1 MHLDRTL
8 RELVVDGR
16 RTRLADKP
24 FRVLVALADAEGAVV
39 TRDALRAVLW
49 SDDTFVDFDN
59 NLNSAVATLRQALG
73 DSAKAPRY
81 IETIP
86 KVGYRLLLPPVVE
99 RTEPPVVSTRS
110 RAAIGV
116 AASLTLLIALAA
128 AYAAFP
134 WRTAPASPAGPDP
147 GVAAVSREARAHFE
161 RGAYLRGQF
170 LATHEAPD
178 LLIRASAAF
187 EEALGI
193 EPRFADAAAEH
204 ADTLVEMS
212 FAGAVDFRSGLERA
226 RAAARRALTLAPSQT
241 VASRVTAITTLF
253 LDWDFAA
260 SRTWLDRA
268 GDARADAKTSL
279 AHATWLAAAGQ
290 SDAAVEAAER
300 AVALDPAAFYVRAD
314 LAMFYLS
321 AGRNAEA
328 VESSQR
334 VLAAASG
341 FTPAM
346 HFGLI
351 ACERLGR
358 WEDAADFARALMQ
371 AGGASAEDLAS
382 VAHNGPRDVV
392 ARWRRWDLARL
403 ERHAAG
409 RRADYALQLGLR
421 WAELGDRAAALDYL
435 EVALARR
442 DPLLLFVRA
451 FPEFAALQGDPRFES
466 IVRAVT
472 AL

>member
-1 MHLDRTL
+1 
-8 RELVVDGR
+8 
-16 RTRLADKP
+16 
-24 FRVLVALADAEGAVV
+24 
-39 TRDALRAVLW
+39 
-49 SDDTFVDFDN
+49 
-59 NLNSAVATLRQALG
+59 
-73 DSAKAPRY
+73 
-81 IETIP
+81 
-86 KVGYRLLLPPVVE
+86 
-99 RTEPPVVSTRS
+99 
-110 RAAIGV
+110 V

-128 AYAAFP
+128 SYAAFL
-134 WRTAPASPAGPDP
+134 WRTSPAGLEP

-161 RGAYLRGQF
+161 RGVYLRGQY
-170 LATHEAPD
+170 LATHDTPD
-178 LLIRASAAF
+178 LLVRASAAF
-187 EEALGI
+187 EEALGV

-226 RAAARRALTLAPSQT
+226 RAAARRALTLADSQT
-241 VASRVTAITTLF
+241 VAARVMAITTLF

-260 SRTWLDRA
+260 SRTWLDHA
-268 GDARADAKTSL
+268 GDATADAKTSL

-290 SDAAVEAAER
+290 ADAAVEAAER

-314 LAMFYLS
+314 LAMFYLA

-328 VESSQR
+328 MENSQR
-334 VLAAASG
+334 VLAAASD

-346 HFGLI
+346 HFGLM
-351 ACERLGR
+351 ACERLDR

-382 VAHNGPRDVV
+382 LAHHGSRDVV
-392 ARWRRWDLARL
+392 ARWRHWNLARL

-421 WAELGDRAAALDYL
+421 RAELGDRGAALDDL
-435 EVALARR
+435 AVALATR

-451 FPEFAALQGDPRFES
+451 FPEFTALQGDPRFES
-466 IVRAVT
+466 IARAVT
-472 AL
+472 AF

>member
-1 MHLDRTL
+1 
-8 RELVVDGR
+8 LVVDGR

-24 FRVLVALADAEGAVV
+24 FRVLVALVDAEGAAV
-39 TRDALRAVLW
+39 TRVALRMMLW
-49 SDDTFVDFDN
+49 SEDTFVDFDN

-99 RTEPPVVSTRS
+99 RTEPPVVPMRP
-110 RAAIGV
+110 RVAIAV

-128 AYAAFP
+128 SYAAFL
-134 WRTAPASPAGPDP
+134 WRTSPAGLEP

-161 RGAYLRGQF
+161 RGVYLRGQY
-170 LATHEAPD
+170 LATHDTPD
-178 LLIRASAAF
+178 LLVRASAAF
-187 EEALGI
+187 EEALGV

-226 RAAARRALTLAPSQT
+226 RAAARRALTLADSQT
-241 VASRVTAITTLF
+241 VAARVMAITTLF

-260 SRTWLDRA
+260 SRTWLDHA
-268 GDARADAKTSL
+268 GDATADAKTSL

-290 SDAAVEAAER
+290 ADAAVEAAER

-314 LAMFYLS
+314 LAMFYLA

-328 VESSQR
+328 MENSQR
-334 VLAAASG
+334 VLAAASD

-346 HFGLI
+346 HFGLM
-351 ACERLGR
+351 ACERLDR

-382 VAHNGPRDVV
+382 LAHHGSRDVV
-392 ARWRRWDLARL
+392 ARWRHWNLARL

-421 WAELGDRAAALDYL
+421 RAELGDRGAALDDL
-435 EVALARR
+435 AVALATR

-451 FPEFAALQGDPRFES
+451 FPEFTALQGDPRFES
-466 IVRAVT
+466 IARAVT
-472 AL
+472 AF